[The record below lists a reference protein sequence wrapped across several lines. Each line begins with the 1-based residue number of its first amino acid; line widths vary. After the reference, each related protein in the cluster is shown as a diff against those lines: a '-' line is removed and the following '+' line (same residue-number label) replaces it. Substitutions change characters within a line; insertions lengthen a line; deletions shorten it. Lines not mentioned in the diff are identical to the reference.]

1 MYLMTFTKC
10 QTYFFCTEVYMSNRI
25 GIVKEIDKLGRIV
38 IPKEFRERVGIDK
51 EVEIIVTDKG
61 ILLRNPEYILV
72 KKDELPKET

>member
-1 MYLMTFTKC
+1 MSNI
-10 QTYFFCTEVYMSNRI
+10 FFCYVEVYMSNRI

-61 ILLRNPEYILV
+61 VLLRNPEYILV
-72 KKDELPKET
+72 KKDESLKEN

>member
-1 MYLMTFTKC
+1 
-10 QTYFFCTEVYMSNRI
+10 MSNRI

-61 ILLRNPEYILV
+61 VLLRNPEYILV
-72 KKDELPKET
+72 KKDELPKETW